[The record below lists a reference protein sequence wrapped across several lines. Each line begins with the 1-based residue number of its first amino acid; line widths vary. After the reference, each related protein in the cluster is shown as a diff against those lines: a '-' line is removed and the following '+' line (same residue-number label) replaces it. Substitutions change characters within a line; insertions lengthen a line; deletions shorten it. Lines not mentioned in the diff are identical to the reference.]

1 MYETAQAGN
10 PNNLYGV
17 RSDGVRFIEP
27 GSYSGMGCGMGC
39 AGMGAFMDG
48 SGLFGTGIFGPS
60 VDVTNLSTW
69 GVGEYAAIGFGLLVV
84 FSLASTGQG
93 AVQSVRK
100 FRRRRAA

>member
-1 MYETAQAGN
+1 MYELSQPLN
-10 PNNLYGV
+10 PDLYGV
-17 RSDGVRFIEP
+17 APNGVRVLE
-27 GSYSGMGCGMGC
+27 GMGCGLGC
-39 AGMGAFMDG
+39 SGMGAFMDG
-48 SGLFGTGIFGPS
+48 TGLFGTGIFGPS

-69 GVGEYAAIGFGLLVV
+69 GIGEYAAIAVSLLVV